1 MKAIGFDAARNSTG
15 YAYRNGQ
22 IWVTGTF
29 NIYDYAK
36 IIYVI
41 KHACQDGCT
50 HAAIEDPFGG
60 PSISVFKAL
69 QDAASRI
76 QQRCEDA
83 GLLCVPIR
91 AIEWQAAQGC
101 LKPRG
106 QTKQL
111 ARELAVVLGA
121 ESYLTQDEIDAV
133 CLCDYV
139 SQNMGD
145 MEGRWHGLG
154 GKVVKK

>member
-1 MKAIGFDAARNSTG
+1 MKVIAFDAARRCTG
-15 YAYRNGQ
+15 YAYRNSD

-41 KHACQDGCT
+41 KNACINNCT
-50 HAAIEDPFGG
+50 HAAIEDPFRG
-60 PSISVFKAL
+60 PSISTFKAL
-69 QDAASRI
+69 EEAASRI

-83 GLLCVPIR
+83 GLLCVRVR
-91 AIEWQAAQGC
+91 AVEWQAAQGC
-101 LKPRG
+101 LQPRN

-139 SQNMGD
+139 AQNMLD

-154 GKVVKK
+154 GKVVK